1 MFYGTPHMEPP
12 ICSFGS
18 GTWPEDASFGP
29 FDGVRSHPHGSGW
42 NAGKP
47 FGEQTPGST
56 FNTFWPGILQK
67 NPHIFHHFCNFAA
80 VTYVFSVFFWW
91 LRRGESNNLKSYVY
105 RESIIRYFVLSVGSG
120 CRMFAHLV

>member
-1 MFYGTPHMEPP
+1 METPICFMEPP

-18 GTWPEDASFGP
+18 WTWPEDASFGP

-56 FNTFWPGILQK
+56 FNTFWPGILQ
-67 NPHIFHHFCNFAA
+67 NFPHIFHHFCNFAA
-80 VTYVFSVFFWW
+80 VTYVFFRVF
-91 LRRGESNNLKSYVY
+91 
-105 RESIIRYFVLSVGSG
+105 
-120 CRMFAHLV
+120 LVVKTGGKQQSKRLCLQGKHN